1 MVDDP
6 KKQASDALTAGVGAG
21 LKQSSAGAGGSSSAA
36 PPSSHLVP
44 GIVLGDRY
52 EILEMIGQGG
62 MGAVYRARDLQLDR
76 IIALKTMRPDMSE
89 HPEILQRF
97 KQELILA
104 RQVSHRN
111 VIRIYDLGEASGIKF
126 ITMEYVEGEDLRSY
140 LTRQRKLAVREAVDI
155 VLQICRGLEA
165 AHAEGVIHRDLKPQN
180 VLRQSNGRVQ
190 VMDFGLARSSESEGL
205 TVTGAMLGTV
215 EYMSP
220 EQAIGKG
227 VSPQSDLFA
236 VGLIFYELL
245 TGELPYKADS
255 AVASLV
261 MRTQQRAKA
270 PREVDPEIP
279 ATVSDVVR
287 KCLEPA
293 VTDRY
298 QSASEI
304 IRDLTAWNNGQPTAI
319 TFGPSG
325 VAAAA
330 AAAKAPRA
338 KWPIIAMAAVL
349 IAALIGGGM
358 YYFRR
363 PTDAPLSASKPVTVL
378 VADFDNKTGDSVFD
392 GTLEPSFAL
401 AMEGAANVNTY
412 SRNDAHKIATQIQ
425 SGSQKMDSALAQL
438 VAAREGID
446 VVVGGAVERSGA
458 GFKVTARAYDPVVG
472 KELTKEEETVPDKSE
487 VLKGVNQLAASL
499 RKDLGDR
506 SIASTE
512 AVAAETYTAASIDAA
527 HEYALGQQA
536 KQAGN
541 YDEAIHHYQEA
552 IRLDP
557 QMGRA
562 YAGLAVVYSNQGD
575 RHKAEE
581 SYKLAMER
589 LDRMSEREK
598 FRTRG
603 GYYLVTRNAEKAL
616 DEMEALVRQYPADSA
631 GVANLALA
639 YFYRREMQH
648 ALEYGRKSVEISPKN
663 VEQRNNLGLYAMYA
677 GEFDRAIDE
686 QAEVLKL
693 NPSFALAYVGTA
705 LPQLAKGEPE
715 KALAT
720 YAKLAAL
727 GDKQASTAALGEAD
741 ALLYQGKYK
750 DAIALLQEKIK
761 ADQAKGYNAGAARK
775 LLALADAYLAT
786 GRLNEAVA
794 AADAAL
800 KANDEDAVE
809 IAAGRVFAA
818 AGQAPRASALADK
831 LAARIDS
838 DPQAYARLIRADIEL
853 ARHKYSDAIR
863 LLMESKQLSDTWLV
877 HYELGQAY
885 LGASAFTEANSEFEA
900 CLRRKGEATA
910 MFLDESPTLRK
921 LPAVY
926 YYLGRSQDA
935 LHSPGAAG
943 SFATYAAIMKNADPN
958 PLLEDARKRASA
970 H

>member
-6 KKQASDALTAGVGAG
+6 QKDLSDALTVGVGAG
-21 LKQSSAGAGGSSSAA
+21 TKQSSAGAGGAGSVPPQSGHLA
-36 PPSSHLVP
+36 PGVR
-44 GIVLGDRY
+44 LGERY

-76 IIALKTMRPDMSE
+76 IIALKTMRPDLSE
-89 HPEILQRF
+89 HPGIIQRF

-111 VIRIYDLGEASGIKF
+111 VIRIYDLGEGGGIKF

-140 LTRQRKLAVREAVDI
+140 LTRQHKLSVREAADI

-220 EQAIGKG
+220 EQAIGK
-227 VSPQSDLFA
+227 SATPQSDIFA

-261 MRTQQRAKA
+261 MRTQQRATA
-270 PREVDPEIP
+270 PREIDPEIP
-279 ATVSDVVR
+279 ATVSDIVR

-293 VTDRY
+293 VADRY
-298 QSASEI
+298 QSASEM
-304 IRDLTAWNNGQPTAI
+304 IRDLAAWNSGQPTAI
-319 TFGPSG
+319 SFGPSSTIPP
-325 VAAAA
+325 AAPRP
-330 AAAKAPRA
+330 KRA
-338 KWPIIAMAAVL
+338 KWPMVAAAVVL
-349 IAALIGGGM
+349 IAALIAGGL
-358 YYFRR
+358 YFRR
-363 PTDAPLSASKPVTVL
+363 ATNAPLSASKPVTLL
-378 VADFDNKTGDSVFD
+378 VADFENKTGDSVFD

-401 AMEGAANVNTY
+401 AMEGASFVNTF
-412 SRNDAHKIATQIQ
+412 SRNDAHKIATQIKP
-425 SGSQKMDSALAQL
+425 GSQTMDSSLAQL

-458 GFKVTARAYDPVVG
+458 GFKVTARAYDPVAG
-472 KELTKEEETVPDKSE
+472 KELSSEQQTVANKSE
-487 VLKGVNQLAASL
+487 VLKGVNQLAVAL

-506 SIASTE
+506 SITSTE

-541 YDEAIHHYQEA
+541 YDEAIHRYQEA

-575 RHKAEE
+575 RKKAEE
-581 SYKLAMER
+581 SYKLALER

-616 DEMEALVRQYPADSA
+616 DEAEALVRQYPADSA

-686 QAEVLKL
+686 QNKVLDL

-705 LPQLAKGEPE
+705 LPQLAKSQPE
-715 KALAT
+715 QAHGT

-741 ALLYQGKYK
+741 ALLYQGRHK

-761 ADQAKGYNAGAARK
+761 IDQAKGYNAGAARK
-775 LLALADAYLAT
+775 FLALADAYVMT
-786 GRLNEAVA
+786 GRMNDAVA

-809 IAAGRVFAA
+809 VAAARVFAS
-818 AGQAPRASALADK
+818 AGQAPRANALADK

-838 DPQAYARLIRADIEL
+838 DPQAYARLVRADIEL
-853 ARHKYSDAIR
+853 ARRKYADAIR

-877 HYELGQAY
+877 HYELGLAY
-885 LGASAFTEANSEFEA
+885 LGANAFAEANSEFEA

-921 LPAVY
+921 LPSVY
-926 YYLGRSQDA
+926 YYLGRSQEA
-935 LHSPGAAG
+935 LHSPGAAN
-943 SFATYAAIMKNADPN
+943 SFATYLAIMKSADPN
-958 PLLEDARKRASA
+958 PLLDDARKRSSR
-970 H
+970 

>member
-6 KKQASDALTAGVGAG
+6 KKELSDALTAGVGAG
-21 LKQSSAGAGGSSSAA
+21 VKQSSAGAGSSGGLPPQSSLLA
-36 PPSSHLVP
+36 P
-44 GIVLGDRY
+44 GVLLGERY
-52 EILEMIGQGG
+52 EVLELIGQGG

-76 IIALKTMRPDMSE
+76 IIALKTMRPDLSE
-89 HPEILQRF
+89 HPEVLRRF

-111 VIRIYDLGEASGIKF
+111 VIRIYDLGEAAGMKF
-126 ITMEYVEGEDLRSY
+126 ITMEYVEGEDLRCY
-140 LTRQRKLAVREAVDI
+140 LTRQRKLSVREAVDI

-180 VLRQSNGRVQ
+180 VLRQSNGRIQ

-227 VSPQSDLFA
+227 VSPQSDLFS

-261 MRTQQRAKA
+261 LRTQHRAKP
-270 PREVDPEIP
+270 PREIDPEIP
-279 ATVSDVVR
+279 DTVSDVVR
-287 KCLEPA
+287 KCLEPDMA
-293 VTDRY
+293 ERY

-304 IRDLTAWNNGQPTAI
+304 IRDLVSWNSGRPTAI
-319 TFGPSG
+319 DFRSTAVP
-325 VAAAA
+325 AAAP
-330 AAAKAPRA
+330 KPKRA
-338 KWPIIAMAAVL
+338 KWPYIGAAAVV
-349 IAALIGGGM
+349 IAALVAGGV
-358 YYFRR
+358 YYRR
-363 PTDAPLSASKPVTVL
+363 PKQAPLSASKAVTLL
-378 VADFDNKTGDSVFD
+378 VADFDNKTGDGVFD

-401 AMEGAANVNTY
+401 AMEGASNVNTF
-412 SRNDAHKIATQIQ
+412 SRTDAHKIAAQIQ
-425 SGSQKMDSALAQL
+425 PGTQKMDSSLAQL

-446 VVVGGAVERSGA
+446 VVVGGSVERSGS
-458 GFKVTARAYDPVVG
+458 GFKVTARAYDPVAG
-472 KELTKEEETVPDKSE
+472 RELSTEEQRVADKSE
-487 VLKGVNQLAASL
+487 VLKGLNQLAVSL

-506 SIASTE
+506 SITSTE
-512 AVAAETYTAASIDAA
+512 AVAAETYTASSIDAA

-562 YAGLAVVYSNQGD
+562 YAGLAVVYGNQGD

-581 SYKLAMER
+581 SYKLALER

-603 GYYLVTRNAEKAL
+603 GYYLITRNADKAL

-686 QAEVLKL
+686 QKQVLNL

-715 KALAT
+715 QAHAT

-727 GDKQASTAALGEAD
+727 SEKQASTAALGEAD
-741 ALLYQGKYK
+741 ALLYEGRYK
-750 DAIALLQEKIK
+750 EGIAWLQEKIK
-761 ADQAKGYNAGAARK
+761 TDQGKGYKASAARK
-775 LLALADAYLAT
+775 LIALADAYLAT
-786 GRLNEAVA
+786 GRMNDAVA

-809 IAAGRVFAA
+809 IAAARVFAA
-818 AGQAPRASALADK
+818 AGQAPRANSLADK
-831 LAARIDS
+831 LAAHLDA
-838 DPQAYARLIRADIEL
+838 DPQAYARLIRGDIEL
-853 ARHKYSDAIR
+853 ARHKYADAVR

-877 HYELGQAY
+877 HYELGLAY
-885 LGASAFTEANSEFEA
+885 LGANAFTEANSEFET

-921 LPAVY
+921 LPPVY
-926 YYLGRSQDA
+926 YYLGRSQEA
-935 LHSPGAAG
+935 LHSPGAAN
-943 SFATYAAIMKNADPN
+943 SFATYAAIMKSADPN
-958 PLLEDARKRASA
+958 PLLEDARKRAA
-970 H
+970 AR